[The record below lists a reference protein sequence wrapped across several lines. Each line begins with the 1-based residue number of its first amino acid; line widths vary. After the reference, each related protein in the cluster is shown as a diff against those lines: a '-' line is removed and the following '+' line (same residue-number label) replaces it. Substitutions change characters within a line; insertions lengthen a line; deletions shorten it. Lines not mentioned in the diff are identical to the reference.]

1 MWQNTKR
8 VFLDS
13 VERVLSAAAQLLPS
27 DVEQPVCVISGGSG
41 LYLLDAS
48 RSESVSAR

>member
-13 VERVLSAAAQLLPS
+13 VERVLSAAAQLLP
-27 DVEQPVCVISGGSG
+27 EIQALMGTE
-41 LYLLDAS
+41 DAS
-48 RSESVSAR
+48 EGIKAFIERRDGVFSGR

>member
-13 VERVLSAAAQLLPS
+13 LERVLSAGAQLLPS
-27 DVEQPVCVISGGSG
+27 VFAM
-41 LYLLDAS
+41 LLIFALT
-48 RSESVSAR
+48 VVLAVATQSATRKIVA